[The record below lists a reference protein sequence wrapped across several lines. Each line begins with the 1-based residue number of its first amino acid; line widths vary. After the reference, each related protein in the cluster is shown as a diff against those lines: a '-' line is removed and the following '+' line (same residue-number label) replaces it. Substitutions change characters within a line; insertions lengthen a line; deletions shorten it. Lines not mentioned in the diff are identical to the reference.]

1 MHGNTYIYQIKL
13 ENQKAAIKVNKYFL
27 EAYAGIQFRHGG
39 VGNTDAENILRQEGF
54 TPLQL
59 PDDGGVFVKLR
70 RWISAKRLLQSIPE
84 DSMVVVHHPV
94 YPRMYQYLV
103 WRLLKKQVRLVL
115 LVADIDGLKDGDP
128 SVLKRETDLFRSCRF
143 FIVHNSTMEAF
154 IRSHAPE
161 ARIVQLGPFDFLAA
175 PFAGMRIQQPSINY
189 SGNLSKSLFLEKIG
203 QISGITFHVYGE
215 GCSGAMLA
223 QPNLHYHG
231 IYPAH
236 DLPSMIEG
244 SYGLIWDGASTGQPT
259 DALGGY
265 MQYIHHH
272 KLSLYILAGM
282 PVIAP
287 AFSGSA
293 AFIRQHQIGWL
304 INSLEELPLLL
315 DNIDASAFR
324 DACLRMRPL
333 AHSISTGMQLRKA
346 LAALEKA

>member
-1 MHGNTYIYQIKL
+1 M
-13 ENQKAAIKVNKYFL
+13 NKYFL

-39 VGNTDAENILRQEGF
+39 VGNTDAENILQQEGF
-54 TPLQL
+54 TALQL
-59 PDDGGVFVKLR
+59 PDDTGLFVKLR
-70 RWISAKRLLQSIPE
+70 RWISVNRMLQRIPE
-84 DSMVVVHHPV
+84 GSMVVVHQPV
-94 YPRMYQYLV
+94 YPRMHQYLV
-103 WRLLKKQVRLVL
+103 RRLLKKKVRLVL

-128 SVLKRETDLFRSCRF
+128 SVLKREINLFRSCRF
-143 FIVHNSTMEAF
+143 FIVHNPAMEAY
-154 IRSHAPE
+154 IRIYAPE

-175 PFAGMRIQQPSINY
+175 PFAGIRIQQPSINF
-189 SGNLSKSLFLEKIG
+189 SGNLSKSPFLENIG
-203 QISGITFHVYGE
+203 QIPGITFHVYGE

-231 IYPAH
+231 IYQAH
-236 DLPSMIEG
+236 ELPSMIEG
-244 SYGLIWDGASTGQPT
+244 SYGLIWDGASTGHPT
-259 DALGGY
+259 DALGRY

-304 INSLEELPLLL
+304 INSLQELPSLLE
-315 DNIDASAFR
+315 NIDASAFR

-333 AHSISTGMQLRKA
+333 AQSISNGMQLRKA